1 MKFNSL
7 VEAAA
12 AFESHRPQFEARGIY
27 LEGARTY
34 TTDAVKQDWTL
45 AMDALP
51 ALSTDPNSA
60 IPALLTTL
68 IDPQVYA
75 VLFAAVRAAEI
86 YGEARKGT
94 WTDSTAMFPT
104 VEQTA
109 EVSSYGDYNN
119 NGRAGANY
127 NFPQRQNYLFQT
139 IPAYGELE
147 IAKAGL
153 ARINWVGEIDK
164 AAMSGL
170 MRFLNNTYFFGM
182 LGLQN
187 YGVLN
192 DPDLS
197 TPISPATKAY
207 GGVKWINSGVIVA
220 SPNEVYNDIVSIYLQ
235 LVTQAAGLVDQE
247 TKLVLVIP
255 TISAIA
261 LSATNSFGINV
272 RKLLKENYPN
282 IRIETA
288 VQLGVTSSTN
298 PNGVAAGNQVQM
310 FAEELEGQRT
320 VQCAFS
326 DKMRTFPIV
335 RELSSWKKKMLS
347 GTWGAVIRQPFAVAS
362 MLGV

>member
-12 AFESHRPQFEARGIY
+12 AFESHRPNFEQRGVY
-27 LEGARTY
+27 LDGARTY

-51 ALSTDPNSA
+51 ALATDPNSA
-60 IPALLTTL
+60 IPVMLTTL
-68 IDPQVYA
+68 IDPQVYS
-75 VLFAAVRAAEI
+75 VLFAPVRAAEI
-86 YGEARKGT
+86 YGEVRKGT
-94 WTDSTAMFPT
+94 WTDSTTMFPT

-170 MRFLNNTYFFGM
+170 LRFLNNSYFFGM

-187 YGVLN
+187 YGTLN
-192 DPDLS
+192 DPNLS
-197 TPISPATKAY
+197 APISPATKAY
-207 GGVKWINSGVIVA
+207 GGVKWINAGVIVA
-220 SPNEVYNDIVSIYLQ
+220 SPNEVYNDLVSVYLQ
-235 LVTQAAGLVDQE
+235 LVSQTGGLVDQE
-247 TKLVLVIP
+247 SKLVVVMP
-255 TISAIA
+255 PSSAVA
-261 LSATNSFGINV
+261 LTATNSFGINIG
-272 RKLLKENYPN
+272 KLLKENFRN
-282 IRIETA
+282 LRIETA
-288 VQLGVTSSTN
+288 VQLGVTSTTN
-298 PNGVAAGNQVQM
+298 PNGVAGGNQVQM

-347 GTWGAVIRQPFAVAS
+347 GTWGAVVRQPFAVAS